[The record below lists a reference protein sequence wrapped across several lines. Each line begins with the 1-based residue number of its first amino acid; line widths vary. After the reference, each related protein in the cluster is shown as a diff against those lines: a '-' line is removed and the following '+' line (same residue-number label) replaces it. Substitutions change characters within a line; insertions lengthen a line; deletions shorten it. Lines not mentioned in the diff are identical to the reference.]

1 MGPGKEVFAM
11 RHRPPYSGE
20 FKRRAVQLVTEMGMS
35 PAQVASD
42 VGCSAQAV
50 RNWRRQAEID
60 RGERDGVSSEERERL
75 EAENAELRRRN
86 ERLEQEREILKAAA
100 AFFAQETGGTRERS
114 TGSSR
119 RTRRPFP
126 SR

>member
-1 MGPGKEVFAM
+1 M
-11 RHRPPYSGE
+11 RHQSPYSGE

-86 ERLEQEREILKAAA
+86 ERLEQERDILKAAA

-114 TGSSR
+114 IGSSR

-126 SR
+126 